1 MTIKYR
7 YEHKYHLDI
16 TRMNDL
22 IYKLTKV
29 LNLDPHSQ
37 DGSYQV
43 TSLYFDTIFNELYY
57 EKLEGLE
64 KREKIR
70 IRVYNH
76 SDKVINLELKGKHN
90 NGVYKQRIKISIDE
104 YHQILNGDYD
114 FLLNKGKY
122 GEKFYWKF
130 KTMNLQPKVVIDYER
145 TAFLIPLTDIRITFD
160 YHLKGGSNDALFK
173 NMANA
178 SILKDRIVV
187 LEIKGS
193 NDIPRY
199 VKDLVKGYGQL
210 TANSK
215 YALALEQIRKGE
227 LV

>member
-76 SDKVINLELKGKHN
+76 SDKVINLE
-90 NGVYKQRIKISIDE
+90 S
-104 YHQILNGDYD
+104 
-114 FLLNKGKY
+114 
-122 GEKFYWKF
+122 
-130 KTMNLQPKVVIDYER
+130 
-145 TAFLIPLTDIRITFD
+145 
-160 YHLKGGSNDALFK
+160 
-173 NMANA
+173 
-178 SILKDRIVV
+178 
-187 LEIKGS
+187 
-193 NDIPRY
+193 
-199 VKDLVKGYGQL
+199 
-210 TANSK
+210 
-215 YALALEQIRKGE
+215 
-227 LV
+227 